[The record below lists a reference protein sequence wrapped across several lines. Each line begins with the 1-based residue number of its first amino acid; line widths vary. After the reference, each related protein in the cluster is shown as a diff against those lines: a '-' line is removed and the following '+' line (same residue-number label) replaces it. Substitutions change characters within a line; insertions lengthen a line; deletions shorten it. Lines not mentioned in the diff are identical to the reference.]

1 MSEIDPEVGEDNILI
16 EPATEEAYEPTMA
29 LLHDNGVVIFDILEF
44 QEEFDCY
51 AAQFTDGILYVLDRE
66 TKLWRQVEPERK
78 KASLKPV

>member
-1 MSEIDPEVGEDNILI
+1 MSEIDPEVGEDNIRI
-16 EPATEEAYEPTMA
+16 EPAEEEAYEPTMA

-51 AAQFTDGILYVLDRE
+51 AAQFMDGILYVLDRE
-66 TKLWRQVEPERK
+66 TRLWRQVEPERK